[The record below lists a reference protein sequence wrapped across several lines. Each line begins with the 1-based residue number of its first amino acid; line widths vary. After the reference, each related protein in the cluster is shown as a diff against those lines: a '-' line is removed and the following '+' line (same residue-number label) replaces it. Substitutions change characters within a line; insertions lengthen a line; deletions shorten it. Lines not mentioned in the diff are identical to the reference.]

1 MNIVMS
7 HMKDKTWTFRHMN
20 APTMGPGI
28 ESTGAGM
35 SLQYAKDQSKQKHD
49 DWQINDRGV
58 IVFDN
63 FSRLNQVF
71 SPLLMSKQTLVSL
84 QLQTPA

>member
-1 MNIVMS
+1 MLRLMCHEYCNEPREGRNP
-7 HMKDKTWTFRHMN
+7 DLL
-20 APTMGPGI
+20 AQLD
-28 ESTGAGM
+28 A
-35 SLQYAKDQSKQKHD
+35 
-49 DWQINDRGV
+49 
-58 IVFDN
+58 FDN